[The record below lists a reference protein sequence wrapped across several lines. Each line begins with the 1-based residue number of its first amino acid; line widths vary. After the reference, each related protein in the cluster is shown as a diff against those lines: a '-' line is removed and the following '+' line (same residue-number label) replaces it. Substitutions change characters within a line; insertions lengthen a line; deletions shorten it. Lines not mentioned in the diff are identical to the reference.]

1 MVTWLYSR
9 VTGHVVLGRFLLS
22 GLRVYQ
28 ALRLP
33 IGRRRTTSV
42 TIGSCVLLKGNEGRV
57 RGKTTVPFLAIADS
71 SCYLH
76 ISLTVVRSCWKA
88 DDQTRRSNGMG
99 YPPSAMTVEQKILAA
114 LARIERRL
122 DDMERRVKAVQQDV
136 NRVKR
141 IVRG

>member
-1 MVTWLYSR
+1 VFPEENESR
-9 VTGHVVLGRFLLS
+9 VREK
-22 GLRVYQ
+22 
-28 ALRLP
+28 A
-33 IGRRRTTSV
+33 
-42 TIGSCVLLKGNEGRV
+42 
-57 RGKTTVPFLAIADS
+57 TVPFLAIVDS
-71 SCYLH
+71 FCCSH
-76 ISLTVVRSCWKA
+76 ISSTVVRCCWKA

-136 NRVKR
+136 NQVKR